1 MGPAMAKENRT
12 TADQPRP
19 QATEPDPPAE
29 TVAGRARR
37 VVLAADV
44 SQREFAGLIGMDPT
58 ALSKALRGTR
68 RLQDHELAAIARVG
82 KVPVRYLATGGGRE
96 PAALVRAAAAG
107 ARRRAESLDADVRRT
122 QILEATARL
131 IARRGIHAVRVADI
145 ARECGTSTGTVHYH
159 FPAKNGALRAALS
172 YCADR
177 LHARLQSEFEQVG
190 DPVEMLR
197 RLVDVQLPSSRE
209 DIDEWSVWIQSWTAA
224 MLDPSL
230 REAQRAAYSRW
241 RGTVLGLIQHCRRDG
256 LAPEAD
262 AEALT
267 SRFTSL
273 VDGLAIQMLSG
284 SAEMPVE
291 RMRELLLDAFEPH
304 ITLRRPG

>member
-1 MGPAMAKENRT
+1 MAKET
-12 TADQPRP
+12 QTAAARDGGGADR
-19 QATEPDPPAE
+19 
-29 TVAGRARR
+29 TVADRARL

-82 KVPVRYLATGGGRE
+82 KVPVRYLATGSGRE
-96 PAALVRAAAAG
+96 PASVTRAAAG
-107 ARRRAESLDADVRRT
+107 PRRRAEALDADARRV

-131 IARRGIHAVRVADI
+131 IAQHGIHAVRVADI
-145 ARECGTSTGTVHYH
+145 ARACGTSTGAVHYY
-159 FPAKNGALRAALS
+159 FPAKDGALRAALLF
-172 YCADR
+172 YADR
-177 LHARLQSEFEQVG
+177 LHARLEREFQAVG
-190 DPVEMLR
+190 DAVEMLR
-197 RLVDVQLPSSRE
+197 RLVEVQLPSGDE
-209 DIDEWSVWIQSWTAA
+209 DIQEWSVWIQSWTAA
-224 MLDPSL
+224 MLEPAL
-230 REAQRAAYSRW
+230 REGQRAVYSRW
-241 RGTVLGLIQHCRRDG
+241 RGIVLDLVRRCQREG
-256 LAPEAD
+256 LAPGAD
-262 AEALT
+262 PEALA
-267 SRFTSL
+267 SRFTGL